1 MRNRSLLC
9 SRRLVAAAALAT
21 LLAACGKDKP
31 VPHAA
36 GPVEVGVVTVAAQNL
51 PVAVELPGRVNP
63 VRVAQVRARAA
74 GIVLKKQFVEGSEV
88 KAGQPLFQ
96 IDPAP
101 LQATLDS
108 ARAAAAKAQ
117 ATLAQAA
124 LQEARYRDLVP
135 INAVSKQ
142 DYDNAVI
149 AVKQSEADLA
159 SARAAVRTAELNL
172 GYTKVN
178 SPIDGRIGA
187 AQVTEGALV
196 GQGDATLMAT
206 VTQLDP
212 IYVDVTQASTQIL
225 ALRRAMQA
233 GQLQGVDGKAAQVH
247 LVLDDGTVYPLPG
260 RFKFSDITVDQTTGS
275 VSLRAEFPNPNK
287 DLLPGDS
294 LSQLAHSTHLSTMI
308 AREWGHIHVALADGG
323 IVGAVGVNPAG
334 VIWMLYVL
342 PGYQGCG
349 VGSALYEA
357 AIGTL
362 KQAGRRKA
370 LLEVLAANESAV
382 AFYRSRGW
390 VPEGRRTEHIPG
402 FRFTAVRMG
411 LALAWPHAR
420 RWRRLII
427 AAGFLLGP
435 FVGRLLFGAS
445 YTLDALGLAALIGS
459 GLFSLLLVLAITSVA
474 RDQHEP
480 ELPLQHSRQ

>member
-9 SRRLVAAAALAT
+9 SRRLVAAAALVT
-21 LLAACGKDKP
+21 VLAACGKDKP
-31 VPHAA
+31 VPHAS

-88 KAGQPLFQ
+88 KAGQSLFQ

-172 GYTKVN
+172 GNTKVN

-260 RFKFSDITVDQTTGS
+260 TFKFSDITVDQTTGS

-287 DLLPGDS
+287 DLLPGMFVRARLDQATQQNALTVPQAA
-294 LSQLAHSTHLSTMI
+294 LSRDAAGNATVMI
-308 AREWGHIHVALADGG
+308 VNAQNKVEARPVKATT
-323 IVGAVGVNPAG
+323 AVGSVW
-334 VIWMLYVL
+334 VI
-342 PGYQGCG
+342 
-349 VGSALYEA
+349 
-357 AIGTL
+357 
-362 KQAGRRKA
+362 
-370 LLEVLAANESAV
+370 
-382 AFYRSRGW
+382 
-390 VPEGRRTEHIPG
+390 
-402 FRFTAVRMG
+402 
-411 LALAWPHAR
+411 
-420 RWRRLII
+420 
-427 AAGFLLGP
+427 
-435 FVGRLLFGAS
+435 
-445 YTLDALGLAALIGS
+445 DS
-459 GLFSLLLVLAITSVA
+459 GLTAGDKVIVNGLQKVKPGGDVTTVA
-474 RDQHEP
+474 ADAPATQP
-480 ELPLQHSRQ
+480 ATPDAASAPAAQVAAK

>member
-1 MRNRSLLC
+1 MRNRSIFF
-9 SRRLVAAAALAT
+9 SMRLAAVAAAAAT
-21 LLAACGKDKP
+21 LLAACGGEKP
-31 VPHAA
+31 APHAA
-36 GPVEVGVVTVAAQNL
+36 GPIEVGVITVVAQDMPVAA
-51 PVAVELPGRVNP
+51 ELPGRVNP

-74 GIVLKKQFVEGSEV
+74 GIVLKKLFVEGADV
-88 KAGQPLFQ
+88 KAGQTLFQ

-108 ARAAAAKAQ
+108 ARATAAKAQ
-117 ATLAQAA
+117 ATLAQAK

-149 AVKQSEADLA
+149 AVKQSEADMA

-172 GYTKVN
+172 GYTKTT

-233 GQLQGVDGKAAQVH
+233 GQLQGVDGKEAQVH

-260 RFKFSDITVDQTTGS
+260 KFKFSDITVDQTTGS

-287 DLLPGDS
+287 ELLPG
-294 LSQLAHSTHLSTMI
+294 MFVR
-308 AREWGHIHVALADGG
+308 ARLDQAMQQNALTVPQAALARDPSGNAT
-323 IVGAVGVNPAG
+323 VMVVNAQNKVEVRPVKATVAVGTKWVVESGLSAG
-334 VIWMLYVL
+334 DKVIVEGLQKVK
-342 PGYQGCG
+342 PG
-349 VGSALYEA
+349 E
-357 AIGTL
+357 
-362 KQAGRRKA
+362 
-370 LLEVLAANESAV
+370 EVK
-382 AFYRSRGW
+382 
-390 VPEGRRTEHIPG
+390 T
-402 FRFTAVRMG
+402 
-411 LALAWPHAR
+411 
-420 RWRRLII
+420 I
-427 AAGFLLGP
+427 AADAP
-435 FVGRLLFGAS
+435 AQQSAPAATDTAS
-445 YTLDALGLAALIGS
+445 APAAQ
-459 GLFSLLLVLAITSVA
+459 AA
-474 RDQHEP
+474 AK
-480 ELPLQHSRQ
+480 

>member
-21 LLAACGKDKP
+21 LLAACGHDKP
-31 VPHAA
+31 AQHVA

-88 KAGQPLFQ
+88 KAGQVLFQ

-117 ATLAQAA
+117 AALAQAA

-142 DYDNAVI
+142 DYDNAAI

-172 GYTKVN
+172 GYTKVT

-233 GQLQGVDGKAAQVH
+233 GQLQGVDGKEAQVH

-260 RFKFSDITVDQTTGS
+260 KFKFSDITVDQTTGS

-287 DLLPGDS
+287 DLLPGMFARARLDQATQQNALTVPQGA
-294 LSQLAHSTHLSTMI
+294 LSRDAAGNATVMI
-308 AREWGHIHVALADGG
+308 VNAQNKVEARPVKATT
-323 IVGAVGVNPAG
+323 
-334 VIWMLYVL
+334 
-342 PGYQGCG
+342 
-349 VGSALYEA
+349 
-357 AIGTL
+357 AIGS
-362 KQAGRRKA
+362 
-370 LLEVLAANESAV
+370 V
-382 AFYRSRGW
+382 W
-390 VPEGRRTEHIPG
+390 VID
-402 FRFTAVRMG
+402 
-411 LALAWPHAR
+411 
-420 RWRRLII
+420 
-427 AAGFLLGP
+427 
-435 FVGRLLFGAS
+435 S
-445 YTLDALGLAALIGS
+445 GLAAGDKVIVS
-459 GLFSLLLVLAITSVA
+459 GLQKIKPGADVKTVA
-474 RDQHEP
+474 ADTPAPAQP
-480 ELPLQHSRQ
+480 ATPGAASAPAAQVAAK

>member
-9 SRRLVAAAALAT
+9 SRRLVAAAALVT
-21 LLAACGKDKP
+21 VLAACGKDKP

-88 KAGQPLFQ
+88 KAGQSLFQ

-233 GQLQGVDGKAAQVH
+233 GQLQGVDGKEAQVH

-260 RFKFSDITVDQTTGS
+260 TFKFSDITVDQTTGS

-287 DLLPGDS
+287 DLLPGMFVRARLDQATQQNALTVPQAA
-294 LSQLAHSTHLSTMI
+294 LSRDAAGNATVMI
-308 AREWGHIHVALADGG
+308 VNAQNKVEARPVKTTT
-323 IVGAVGVNPAG
+323 AVGSVW
-334 VIWMLYVL
+334 VI
-342 PGYQGCG
+342 
-349 VGSALYEA
+349 E
-357 AIGTL
+357 
-362 KQAGRRKA
+362 
-370 LLEVLAANESAV
+370 
-382 AFYRSRGW
+382 
-390 VPEGRRTEHIPG
+390 
-402 FRFTAVRMG
+402 
-411 LALAWPHAR
+411 
-420 RWRRLII
+420 
-427 AAGFLLGP
+427 
-435 FVGRLLFGAS
+435 
-445 YTLDALGLAALIGS
+445 S
-459 GLFSLLLVLAITSVA
+459 GLTAGDKVIVNGLQKVKPGADVTTVA
-474 RDQHEP
+474 ADAPATQP
-480 ELPLQHSRQ
+480 ATPDAASAPAAQVAAK